1 MEKEAKGLQW
11 LHGIEEY
18 LEFNKDTSARSY
30 IRLILDLLYADK
42 PVITEATGDV
52 DYSNFIY
59 LLKNYTSNPLFEKMA
74 RYSRLGY
81 NFINLTD
88 AFSRGQVKSK
98 VWLSNELKTLNIQ
111 ADNLLL
117 IGSWY
122 GQLMMYLDHINYKKA
137 RLIDLDRE
145 ACVISDSVF
154 NHHKIDDHVI
164 KSICA
169 NIDDLEL
176 HQNGYMLSVENFST
190 GNNYNE
196 KFLPNLI
203 INTSA
208 EHMDDSWFER
218 IRFKKLISD
227 PIVVIQTNNLFDADG
242 HINCVHSVNHLTK
255 KFPMRE
261 VMFAGELK
269 LQNYKRFMLIGKV

>member
-1 MEKEAKGLQW
+1 MEREVNGLQW
-11 LHGIEEY
+11 LHGVEEY
-18 LEFNKDTSARSY
+18 LKFNKDESASSY
-30 IRLILDLLYADK
+30 VRLILDLLYSDK
-42 PVITEATGDV
+42 PVITEVTEDV

-81 NFINLTD
+81 NVGNLTD

-98 VWLSNELKTLNIQ
+98 IWLSNELDALGVQ
-111 ADNLLL
+111 ADNVVL

-137 RLIDLDRE
+137 RLIDVDRK
-145 ACVISDSVF
+145 ACEISDTVF
-154 NHHKIDDHVI
+154 NHHKIDDHVV

-169 NIDDLEL
+169 DIDNIEL
-176 HQNGYMLSVENFST
+176 HQNGYVFSIENFST
-190 GNNYNE
+190 GKDYNE

-208 EHMDDSWFER
+208 EHMSDEWFER
-218 IRFKKLISD
+218 IRFKKIISD
-227 PIVVIQTNNLFDADG
+227 PVVVIQTNNLFDADG
-242 HINCVHSVNHLTK
+242 HINCVHSINHLTK

-269 LQNYKRFMLIGKV
+269 LQDYKRFMLIGKV